1 MTTPPRP
8 RPIILDFD
16 GTITTKD
23 TITTLAH
30 LAITHQASHG
40 LNLQPA
46 WETIVSSY
54 SSDFSSH
61 IAHHHPTKEE
71 RKTLKQEIEYY
82 RSLKEV
88 ETKSFDRV
96 SASGIFKGIRA
107 TDERAQYAAIIDDI
121 LASADL
127 QTVSAKQVRTIMAAR
142 LGVDLERQKSMLQD
156 LITERFDVANKAAGG
171 PDPSI
176 TTKDPPK
183 AWPIGEWHCFGVDA
197 VRDGLV
203 EGRKGI
209 KEFGGEM
216 TASQGALC
224 GVVSVNFSRDFVKG
238 VVSAFSP
245 GLAGIDVVANVPNAA
260 GVLEGFDIYGE
271 GRPKEVIATSDGKL
285 AAMKELLGYWR
296 KQGKLNG
303 EAPQPIYAGD
313 SGTDLEC
320 LMEDGVIGIVMTED
334 GQSALM
340 ETLTRICVKVMPIG
354 EFRESEEKSVYWA
367 RDFTEVMQSPLFSKP
382 PEQIT

>member
-1 MTTPPRP
+1 MTTPPLP

-46 WETIVSSY
+46 WDNIVSSY

-61 IAHHHPTKEE
+61 IAHYHPSKEE

-82 RSLKEV
+82 RSLKVV

-96 SASGIFKGIRA
+96 SASGIFKGIKA
-107 TDERAQYAAIIDDI
+107 ADERAQYAAIIDDI

-127 QTVSAKQVRTIMAAR
+127 KRVTINQVKSGLAAR
-142 LGVDLERQKSMLQD
+142 LGVDLEAQKKMLSD
-156 LITERFDVANKAAGG
+156 LITERFDVANKAAGSSA
-171 PDPSI
+171 PSI
-176 TTKDPPK
+176 ETKDPPK
-183 AWPIGEWHCFGVDA
+183 AGQIGEWHRFGVDA

-209 KEFGGEM
+209 KEFGEVA
-216 TASQGALC
+216 ASQRGLC
-224 GVVSVNFSRDFVKG
+224 GVVSVNFSRDFVRG
-238 VVSAFSP
+238 AVSAVCP
-245 GLAGIDVVANVPNAA
+245 GLAGIDVVANVHNAA

-296 KQGKLNG
+296 KQGGLNG
-303 EAPQPIYAGD
+303 EAPHAIYVGD

-320 LMEDGVIGIVMTED
+320 LMEAGIIGVVISED
-334 GQSALM
+334 GESALM
-340 ETLTRICVKVMPIG
+340 ETFHRIGVEVIPIR

-367 RDFTEVMQSPLFSKP
+367 RDFTEIMQSPLFSES
-382 PEQIT
+382 PEQIN